1 MYQKMMLL
9 KQLYMMNW
17 IKKLMLL
24 RLLIRVIQFKK
35 LNITQKLEK
44 LKRKYLTMINIT
56 SPEFNKLV
64 AKNFAERLKQV
75 KLADDELAN

>member
-1 MYQKMMLL
+1 
-9 KQLYMMNW
+9 MMNW

>member
-1 MYQKMMLL
+1 
-9 KQLYMMNW
+9 MMNW

-56 SPEFNKLV
+56 SPDFNKLV

-75 KLADDELAN
+75 KFADDELAN

>member
-1 MYQKMMLL
+1 
-9 KQLYMMNW
+9 
-17 IKKLMLL
+17 
-24 RLLIRVIQFKK
+24 
-35 LNITQKLEK
+35 
-44 LKRKYLTMINIT
+44 MINIT

>member
-1 MYQKMMLL
+1 
-9 KQLYMMNW
+9 MMNW

-56 SPEFNKLV
+56 SPDFNKLV

>member
-1 MYQKMMLL
+1 
-9 KQLYMMNW
+9 MMNW

-56 SPEFNKLV
+56 SHEFNKLV